1 VIHHNKHQAPT
12 CSGGFVDVGKK
23 SLSLSLSLSLSST
36 LLHLVGT
43 K

>member
-23 SLSLSLSLSLSST
+23 VSLSFSLSLSST
-36 LLHLVGT
+36 LFAACGY
-43 K
+43 